1 MINTQSV
8 AKTLFTNGSTLL
20 DVDQQQPAPQQS
32 AMSTKLGRQLSR
44 RSIRS
49 LSALAL
55 IDCSAAR
62 PYSSW
67 ADSYSCKAAKS
78 RPLPPS
84 SDMRLVRTLP
94 RLFLDA
100 RVL

>member
-1 MINTQSV
+1 MNTQAV

-20 DVDQQQPAPQQS
+20 DVDQQPAPQP
-32 AMSTKLGRQLSR
+32 AMPTKLGRQLSR

-55 IDCSAAR
+55 IDCSAAS
-62 PYSSW
+62 PYTSW
-67 ADSYSCKAAKS
+67 ADSYSCKAAKAP
-78 RPLPPS
+78 PLPQP

-94 RLFLDA
+94 LLRGS
-100 RVL
+100 